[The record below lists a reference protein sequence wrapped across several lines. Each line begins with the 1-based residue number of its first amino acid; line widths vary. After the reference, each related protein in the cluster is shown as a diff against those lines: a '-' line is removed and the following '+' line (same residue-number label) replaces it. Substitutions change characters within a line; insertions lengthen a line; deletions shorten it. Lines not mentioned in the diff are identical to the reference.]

1 MVIATINKKNF
12 FYKKKILVTGGTG
25 MIGIPLTKF
34 LVDAG
39 AFVTSASL
47 DKIKPIK
54 GVKYIY
60 ADLRN
65 FENCLNI
72 TKKKKHSISFS
83 WNKRISKNVKRK
95 TC

>member
-1 MVIATINKKNF
+1 
-12 FYKKKILVTGGTG
+12 

-47 DKIKPIK
+47 DKIKPIR
-54 GVKYIY
+54 GVKYRY

-72 TKKKKHSISFS
+72 TKKKDIVFHLLE
-83 WNKRISKNVKRK
+83 
-95 TC
+95 